1 MSSAAA
7 TLGWIGIGI
16 ALVSMFVSLRQQ
28 KKLSKK
34 KASYTYGEG
43 ALTTNVSTT
52 DPVPIIYG
60 TVKTAGNMIYSRLSN
75 DKKVLY
81 KLVSVADGKIKG
93 IRDLQFDDLD
103 ANSSKYEGVSYNYYY
118 GDGVQ
123 EIDSRVIGDTQ
134 EDKAMLVGG
143 LKYLAYIALQ
153 AKANENLSSS
163 FNVTCLVDGS
173 IVKIYENANDL
184 TQYREEWTD
193 NPAWCVLDFMTR
205 YNGCGMSLDEIDVQS
220 FIDGAKFFK
229 EKNYTLNL
237 ALDEQRSRLEW
248 IQYMLNCCRSLL
260 IYRAGKYSLFVEK
273 ADEVVQSYTPNDIHD
288 LSIWF
293 SPLSEVPDIY
303 RITYIDPKNEWVK
316 VNAEASLS
324 PDSYL
329 RKQPMVETLEL
340 MGVTTFDQA
349 SRLAWFYLN
358 QALTCQTY
366 ISFKTDRRALNR
378 TVGDVIEVTDYV
390 TEFQKKKFRII
401 KIEDEQNESIKL
413 TCREYNESIYS
424 EQRGASDPVI
434 NVTELTDPQ
443 QTPPEIVYVGNEQ
456 DYYILPDKTV
466 VSNIMLDVIYTDWTY
481 NKSYNVSYRKKDSD
495 KWLFGGTFED
505 GTYRAVIENME
516 IYETYIFRFQS
527 MSKYGKF
534 SNYTYSP
541 EIYITG
547 RNLAPNAPLNFIGE
561 EVDGGFNL
569 SWDSGEKDVAYYL
582 LYEGTV
588 DDEHLVAQ
596 VYGTSY
602 YYTAQVGEY
611 NFFLVAVDTVEGRS
625 APSTLSLEILCPADV
640 SGFDCVQN
648 ERNLEFHW
656 NLVEGAAYYVL
667 KEGDSW
673 EYGSTLATNAGHFF
687 SYPYAQATSMMFWLK
702 AYTKYGVPCMNPAY
716 CQIEVASIPNRNMLL
731 EYDAVADEWSGIKF
745 NTHVSA
751 SGLQLDSGKVYGD
764 YIYEIDLGQEYC
776 ARNWVERI
784 IKPVS
789 VESALVWKDAHFT
802 WGSETAK
809 KRTWFPVGI
818 NGTYNSWTEIAVY
831 NEESKED
838 VTDRLSLN
846 NTLVSDV
853 DKKSPA
859 FVTGEPTYKDS
870 RYGKKGLLMDGIC
883 RPKWVGFTNDKTF
896 SLSFTLYTPYDSV
909 NNYSILTLKNKD
921 GEYLYLHYKEETD
934 EFVCTFSDGREYTL
948 GDFSSRDDYLHFVIS
963 QGDGYFTF
971 IMYSLFFD
979 MYKINRQKTTKST
992 AYSDLALYGDF
1003 NRVEFENNGSV

>member
-28 KKLSKK
+28 KKLSRKK
-34 KASYTYGEG
+34 VSYTYGEG

-134 EDKAMLVGG
+134 EDRAKLVGG

-184 TQYREEWTD
+184 TQYREEWTE

-220 FIDGAKFFK
+220 FIDGAKFFE

-260 IYRAGKYSLFVEK
+260 VYRAGKYSLFVEK

-303 RITYIDPKNEWVK
+303 RVTYIDPKNEWVK

-358 QALTCQTY
+358 QSLTCQTY

-443 QTPPEIVYVGNEQ
+443 QTPPEIVYVDNTQE
-456 DYYILPDKTV
+456 YYILPDKTV

-481 NKSYNVSYRKKDSD
+481 NKSFNVSYRKKGSD
-495 KWLFGGTFED
+495 KWLFGGTFDE
-505 GTYRAVIENME
+505 GTYKAVIENME
-516 IYETYIFRFQS
+516 IYETYIFRFQN

-534 SNYTYSP
+534 SAYTYSP

-547 RNLAPNAPLNFIGE
+547 KNAAPNMPFNFHGE
-561 EVDGGFNL
+561 EASGGFKL
-569 SWDSGEKDVAYYL
+569 YWDVGEKDVDHYL
-582 LYEGTV
+582 LYLGSVTEK
-588 DDEHLVAQ
+588 DRVAQ
-596 VYGTSY
+596 IYGTSY
-602 YYTAQVGEY
+602 YYPANVGEY
-611 NFFLVAVDTVEGRS
+611 TFYLVAVDTAGNL
-625 APSTLSLEILCPADV
+625 STPARLPLEILCPSDV

-648 ERNLEFHW
+648 ERNIEFHW
-656 NLVEGAAYYVL
+656 NLVEGASYYIL
-667 KEGDSW
+667 KEGESW
-673 EYGSTLATNAGHFF
+673 EYGNTLATSSGQFF
-687 SYPYAQATSMMFWLK
+687 SYPYAQATSTTFWMK
-702 AYTKYGVPCMNPAY
+702 AFTAYGVPSENPAY
-716 CQIEVASIPNRNMLL
+716 CQLSVASIPNRNMIL
-731 EYDAVADEWSGIKF
+731 EYDAVADGWSGKKY
-745 NTHVSA
+745 NMHVSA
-751 SGLQLDSGKVYGD
+751 GGLQLDANKVYGE
-764 YIYEIDLGQEYC
+764 YIYPMELDQEYC
-776 ARNWVERI
+776 ARNWTEKT

-789 VESALVWKDAHFT
+789 ADLELMWKDANFT
-802 WGSETAK
+802 WASEYAK
-809 KRTWFPVGI
+809 RRTWFPVGVA
-818 NGTYNSWTEIAVY
+818 GTYNSWTEIAVY
-831 NEESKED
+831 DESSTED
-838 VTDRLSLN
+838 IIERMSLN
-846 NTLVSDV
+846 GTLVSDNG
-853 DKKSPA
+853 KSP
-859 FVTGEPTYKDS
+859 VGTVGTPTYGTG
-870 RYGKKGLLMDGIC
+870 RFEKGLVLDGSC
-883 RPKWVGFTNDKTF
+883 RPKWKNLPIDDSF
-896 SLSFTLYTPYDSV
+896 SLSFNLYVSTSNVSSYTIFTLSNDSG
-909 NNYSILTLKNKD
+909 D
-921 GEYLYLHYKEETD
+921 YLWLRHRDDKGSGM
-934 EFVCTFSDGREYTL
+934 FVCTFSDGREYEL
-948 GDFSSRDDYLHFVIS
+948 KDFSVKDDYLHFMIS
-963 QGDGYFTF
+963 QGSGYFTF
-971 IMYSLFFD
+971 IIYDVGYDS
-979 MYKINRQKTTKST
+979 YVITRKRTST
-992 AYSDLALYGDF
+992 MKRYTQVALYADF
-1003 NRVEFENNGSV
+1003 SKE

>member
-28 KKLSKK
+28 KKLSRK

-103 ANSSKYEGVSYNYYY
+103 ANSSKYEGVSYDYYY

-143 LKYLAYIALQ
+143 LKYLAYVALQ

-443 QTPPEIVYVGNEQ
+443 QTPPEIVYVDNTQE
-456 DYYILPDKTV
+456 YYILPDKTV

-481 NKSYNVSYRKKDSD
+481 NKSFNVSYRKKGSD
-495 KWLFGGTFED
+495 KWLFGGTFDD
-505 GTYRAVIENME
+505 GTYKAVIENME
-516 IYETYIFRFQS
+516 IYETYIFRFQN

-534 SNYTYSP
+534 SAYTYSP

-547 RNLAPNAPLNFIGE
+547 KNAAPNMPFNFHGE
-561 EVDGGFNL
+561 EASGGFKL
-569 SWDSGEKDVAYYL
+569 YWDVGEKDVDHYL
-582 LYEGTV
+582 LYLGSVTEK
-588 DDEHLVAQ
+588 DRIAQ
-596 VYGTSY
+596 IYGTSY
-602 YYTAQVGEY
+602 YYPANVGEY
-611 NFFLVAVDTVEGRS
+611 TFYLVAVDTAGNL
-625 APSTLSLEILCPADV
+625 STPARLPLEILCPSDV

-648 ERNLEFHW
+648 ERNIEFHW
-656 NLVEGAAYYVL
+656 NLVEGASYYIL
-667 KEGDSW
+667 KEGESW
-673 EYGSTLATNAGHFF
+673 EYGNTLATSSGQFF
-687 SYPYAQATSMMFWLK
+687 SYPYAQATSTTFWMK
-702 AYTKYGVPCMNPAY
+702 AFTAYGVPSENPAY
-716 CQIEVASIPNRNMLL
+716 CQLSVASIPNRNMIL
-731 EYDAVADEWSGIKF
+731 EYDAVADGWSGKKY
-745 NTHVSA
+745 NMHVSA
-751 SGLQLDSGKVYGD
+751 GGLQLDAHKVYGE
-764 YIYEIDLGQEYC
+764 YIYPMELDQEYC
-776 ARNWVERI
+776 ARNWTEKT

-789 VESALVWKDAHFT
+789 ADLELMWKDANFT
-802 WGSETAK
+802 WASEYAK
-809 KRTWFPVGI
+809 RRVWFPVGVA
-818 NGTYNSWTEIAVY
+818 GTYNSWTEIAVY
-831 NEESKED
+831 DESSKDDIIE
-838 VTDRLSLN
+838 RMSLN
-846 NTLVSDV
+846 GTLVSDN
-853 DKKSPA
+853 
-859 FVTGEPTYKDS
+859 GENPVGTVGTPTYGTG
-870 RYGKKGLLMDGIC
+870 RFEKGLVLDGSC
-883 RPKWVGFTNDKTF
+883 RPKWKNLPIDDSF
-896 SLSFTLYTPYDSV
+896 SLSFNLYVPTSKVNSYTIFTLSNDLGDY
-909 NNYSILTLKNKD
+909 LWLHHRD
-921 GEYLYLHYKEETD
+921 GNEGGV
-934 EFVCTFSDGREYTL
+934 FVCTFSDGREYEL
-948 GDFSSRDDYLHFVIS
+948 KDFSVKGDYLHFMIS
-963 QGDGYFTF
+963 QGSGYFTF
-971 IMYSLFFD
+971 IVYDVGYDS
-979 MYKINRQKTTKST
+979 YVIARKRTST
-992 AYSDLALYGDF
+992 MKQYTQVALYADF
-1003 NRVEFENNGSV
+1003 NK

>member
-1 MSSAAA
+1 MSHISAA
-7 TLGWIGIGI
+7 TWGWIGIGI

-60 TVKTAGNMIYSRLSN
+60 TVKTAGNMIYSRLSD

-81 KLVSVADGKIKG
+81 KLVSVADGRIKG

-143 LKYLAYIALQ
+143 LKYLAYVALQ

-366 ISFKTDRRALNR
+366 VSFKTDRRALNR

-481 NKSYNVSYRKKDSD
+481 NKSFNVSYRKKGSD
-495 KWLFGGTFED
+495 KWLFGGTFDD

-516 IYETYIFRFQS
+516 IYETYIFRFQN

-534 SNYTYSP
+534 SAYTYSP

-547 RNLAPNAPLNFIGE
+547 KNVAPNMPSNFHGE
-561 EVDGGFNL
+561 EVAGGFKL
-569 SWDSGEKDVAYYL
+569 YWDAGEKDVDYYL
-582 LYEGTV
+582 LYLGSVSEEGKI
-588 DDEHLVAQ
+588 AQ

-602 YYTAQVGEY
+602 YYPANVGEY
-611 NFFLVAVDTVEGRS
+611 TFYLVAVDTAGNRS
-625 APSTLSLEILCPADV
+625 TPARLLLEILCPSDV
-640 SGFDCVQN
+640 NGFDCVQN
-648 ERNLEFHW
+648 ERNIEFHW
-656 NLVEGAAYYVL
+656 NLVEGASYYVL
-667 KEGDSW
+667 KEGENW
-673 EYGSTLATNAGHFF
+673 EYGNTLATSSGHFF
-687 SYPYAQATSMMFWLK
+687 SYPYAQATSTTFWMK
-702 AYTKYGVPCMNPAY
+702 AYTEYGVPSVNPAY
-716 CQIEVASIPNRNMLL
+716 CQLSVASIPNRNMIL
-731 EYDAVADEWSGIKF
+731 EYDAVADGWSGKKY
-745 NTHVSA
+745 NMHVNA
-751 SGLQLDSGKVYGD
+751 GGIQLDAGKVYGD
-764 YIYEIDLGQEYC
+764 YIYPIELDQEYC
-776 ARNWVERI
+776 ARNWTEKT
-784 IKPVS
+784 IKPVNA
-789 VESALVWKDAHFT
+789 ELELMWKDAHFT
-802 WGSETAK
+802 WASGNAK
-809 KRTWFPVGI
+809 RRTWFPLGI
-818 NGTYNSWTEIAVY
+818 DDIYNSWTEIAVY
-831 NEESKED
+831 NEASKED
-838 VTDRLSLN
+838 VVERMSLN
-846 NTLVSDV
+846 ETLVSDSG
-853 DKKSPA
+853 KKP
-859 FVTGEPTYKDS
+859 VGIVGTPTYGVG
-870 RYGKKGLLMDGIC
+870 RFEKGLVLDGKC
-883 RPKWVGFTNDKTF
+883 RPKWKNLPIDDAF
-896 SLSFTLYTPYDSV
+896 SFSFNLYVPFDSV
-909 NNYSILTLKNKD
+909 NNYSILTLRND
-921 GEYLYLHYKEETD
+921 LGDYLWLHYRED
-934 EFVCTFSDGREYTL
+934 DDMFVCTFSDGREYEL
-948 GDFSSRDDYLHFVIS
+948 KDFSGKGDYLYFMIS
-963 QGDGYFTF
+963 QGSGYFTF
-971 IMYSLFFD
+971 VIYDVGYDS
-979 MYKINRQKTTKST
+979 YVINRKKTST
-992 AYSDLALYGDF
+992 MKRYTQVALYGDF
-1003 NRVEFENNGSV
+1003 NRE

>member
-1 MSSAAA
+1 MSHITAA
-7 TLGWIGIGI
+7 TWGWIGIGI

-28 KKLSKK
+28 KKLSRKK
-34 KASYTYGEG
+34 VSYTYGEG

-81 KLVSVADGKIKG
+81 KLVAVADGKIKG

-134 EDKAMLVGG
+134 EDRAKLVGG

-184 TQYREEWTD
+184 TQYREEWTE

-220 FIDGAKFFK
+220 FIDGAKFFEK
-229 EKNYTLNL
+229 KNYTLNL

-303 RITYIDPKNEWVK
+303 RVTYIDPKNEWVK

-358 QALTCQTY
+358 QSLTCQTY

-443 QTPPEIVYVGNEQ
+443 QTPPEIVYVDNTQE
-456 DYYILPDKTV
+456 YYILPDKTV

-481 NKSYNVSYRKKDSD
+481 NKSFNVSYRKKGSD
-495 KWLFGGTFED
+495 KWLFGGTFDD
-505 GTYRAVIENME
+505 GTYKAVIENME
-516 IYETYIFRFQS
+516 IYETYIFRFQN

-534 SNYTYSP
+534 SAYTYSP

-547 RNLAPNAPLNFIGE
+547 KNAAPNMPFNFHGE
-561 EVDGGFNL
+561 EASGGFKL
-569 SWDSGEKDVAYYL
+569 YWDVGEKDVDHYL
-582 LYEGTV
+582 LYLGSVTEK
-588 DDEHLVAQ
+588 DRIAQ
-596 VYGTSY
+596 IYGTSY
-602 YYTAQVGEY
+602 YYPANVGEY
-611 NFFLVAVDTVEGRS
+611 TFYLVAVDTAGNLS
-625 APSTLSLEILCPADV
+625 APARLSLEILCPSDV

-648 ERNLEFHW
+648 ERNIEFHW
-656 NLVEGAAYYVL
+656 NLVEGASYYIL
-667 KEGDSW
+667 KEGESW
-673 EYGSTLATNAGHFF
+673 EYGNTLATSSGQFF
-687 SYPYAQATSMMFWLK
+687 SYPYAQATSTTFWMK
-702 AYTKYGVPCMNPAY
+702 AFTAYGVPSENPAY
-716 CQIEVASIPNRNMLL
+716 CQLSVASIPNRNMIL
-731 EYDAVADEWSGIKF
+731 EYDAVADGWSGKKY
-745 NTHVSA
+745 NMHVSA
-751 SGLQLDSGKVYGD
+751 GGLQLDANKVYGE
-764 YIYEIDLGQEYC
+764 YIYPMELDQEYC
-776 ARNWVERI
+776 ARNWTEKT

-789 VESALVWKDAHFT
+789 ADLELMWKDANFT
-802 WGSETAK
+802 WASEYAK
-809 KRTWFPVGI
+809 RRTWFPVGVA
-818 NGTYNSWTEIAVY
+818 GTYNSWTEIAVY
-831 NEESKED
+831 DESSTED
-838 VTDRLSLN
+838 IIERMSLN
-846 NTLVSDV
+846 GTLVSDNG
-853 DKKSPA
+853 KSP
-859 FVTGEPTYKDS
+859 VGTVGTPTYGTG
-870 RYGKKGLLMDGIC
+870 RFEKGLVLDGSC
-883 RPKWVGFTNDKTF
+883 RPKWKNLPIDDSF
-896 SLSFTLYTPYDSV
+896 SLSFNLYVSTSNVSSYTIFTLSNDSG
-909 NNYSILTLKNKD
+909 D
-921 GEYLYLHYKEETD
+921 YLWLRHRDDKGSGM
-934 EFVCTFSDGREYTL
+934 FVCTFSDGREYEL
-948 GDFSSRDDYLHFVIS
+948 KDFSVKDDYLHFMIS
-963 QGDGYFTF
+963 QGSGYFTF
-971 IMYSLFFD
+971 IIYDVGYDS
-979 MYKINRQKTTKST
+979 YVITRKRTST
-992 AYSDLALYGDF
+992 MKRYTQVALYADF
-1003 NRVEFENNGSV
+1003 SKE

>member
-1 MSSAAA
+1 MSHISAA
-7 TLGWIGIGI
+7 TWGWIGIGI

-28 KKLSKK
+28 KKLSRKK
-34 KASYTYGEG
+34 VSYTYGEG

-81 KLVSVADGKIKG
+81 KLVAVADGKIKG

-123 EIDSRVIGDTQ
+123 EIDSRVLGSTQ

-220 FIDGAKFFK
+220 FIDGAKFFEK
-229 EKNYTLNL
+229 KNYTLNL

-303 RITYIDPKNEWVK
+303 RVTYIDPKNEWVK

-358 QALTCQTY
+358 QSLTCQTY

-443 QTPPEIVYVGNEQ
+443 QTPPEIVYVDNTQE
-456 DYYILPDKTV
+456 YYILPDKTV

-481 NKSYNVSYRKKDSD
+481 NKSFNVSYCKKGSD
-495 KWLFGGTFED
+495 KWLFGGTFDE
-505 GTYRAVIENME
+505 GTYKAVIENME
-516 IYETYIFRFQS
+516 IYETYIFRFQN

-534 SNYTYSP
+534 SAYTYSP

-547 RNLAPNAPLNFIGE
+547 KNAAPNMPFNFHGE
-561 EVDGGFNL
+561 EASGGFKL
-569 SWDSGEKDVAYYL
+569 YWDVGEKDVDHYL
-582 LYEGTV
+582 LYLGSVTEK
-588 DDEHLVAQ
+588 DRIAQ
-596 VYGTSY
+596 IYGTSY
-602 YYTAQVGEY
+602 YYPANVGEY
-611 NFFLVAVDTVEGRS
+611 TFYLVAVDTAGNL
-625 APSTLSLEILCPADV
+625 STPARLSLEILCPSDV

-648 ERNLEFHW
+648 ERNIEFHW
-656 NLVEGAAYYVL
+656 NLVEGASYYIL
-667 KEGDSW
+667 KEGESW
-673 EYGSTLATNAGHFF
+673 EYGNTLATSSGQFF
-687 SYPYAQATSMMFWLK
+687 SYPYAQATSTTFWMK
-702 AYTKYGVPCMNPAY
+702 AFTAYGVPSENPAY
-716 CQIEVASIPNRNMLL
+716 CQLSVASIPNRNMIL
-731 EYDAVADEWSGIKF
+731 EYDAVADGWSGKKY
-745 NTHVSA
+745 NMHVSA
-751 SGLQLDSGKVYGD
+751 GGLQLDANKVYGE
-764 YIYEIDLGQEYC
+764 YIYPMELDQEYC
-776 ARNWVERI
+776 ARNWTEKT

-789 VESALVWKDAHFT
+789 ADLELMWKDANFT
-802 WGSETAK
+802 WASEYAK
-809 KRTWFPVGI
+809 RRVWFPVGVA
-818 NGTYNSWTEIAVY
+818 GTYNSWTEIAVY
-831 NEESKED
+831 DESSTED
-838 VTDRLSLN
+838 IIERMSLN
-846 NTLVSDV
+846 GTLVSDNG
-853 DKKSPA
+853 KSP
-859 FVTGEPTYKDS
+859 VGTVGTPTYGTG
-870 RYGKKGLLMDGIC
+870 RFEKGLVLDGSC
-883 RPKWVGFTNDKTF
+883 RPKWKNLPIDDSF
-896 SLSFTLYTPYDSV
+896 SLSFNLYVSTSNVSSYTIFTLSNDSGD
-909 NNYSILTLKNKD
+909 YLWLRHRDDKD
-921 GEYLYLHYKEETD
+921 SGM
-934 EFVCTFSDGREYTL
+934 FVCTFSDGREYEL
-948 GDFSSRDDYLHFVIS
+948 KDFSVKDDYLHFMIS
-963 QGDGYFTF
+963 QGSGYFTF
-971 IMYSLFFD
+971 IIYDVGYDS
-979 MYKINRQKTTKST
+979 YVITRKRTST
-992 AYSDLALYGDF
+992 MKRYTQVALYADF
-1003 NRVEFENNGSV
+1003 SKE

>member
-1 MSSAAA
+1 MSHITAA
-7 TLGWIGIGI
+7 TWGWIGIGI

-28 KKLSKK
+28 KKLSRKK
-34 KASYTYGEG
+34 VSYTYGEG

-81 KLVSVADGKIKG
+81 KLVAVADGKIKG

-134 EDKAMLVGG
+134 EDRAKLVGG

-220 FIDGAKFFK
+220 FIDGAKFFE

-443 QTPPEIVYVGNEQ
+443 QTPPEIVYVDNTQE
-456 DYYILPDKTV
+456 YYILPDKTV
-466 VSNIMLDVIYTDWTY
+466 VSNIMLDVIYTDWVY
-481 NKSYNVSYRKKDSD
+481 NKSFNVSYRKKGSD
-495 KWLFGGTFED
+495 KWLFGGTFDE

-516 IYETYIFRFQS
+516 IYETYIFRFQN

-534 SNYTYSP
+534 SAYTYSP

-547 RNLAPNAPLNFIGE
+547 KNAAPNMPFNFHGE
-561 EVDGGFNL
+561 EASGGFKL
-569 SWDSGEKDVAYYL
+569 YWDVGEKDVDHYL
-582 LYEGTV
+582 LYLGSVTEK
-588 DDEHLVAQ
+588 DRVAQ
-596 VYGTSY
+596 IYGTSY
-602 YYTAQVGEY
+602 YYPANVGEY
-611 NFFLVAVDTVEGRS
+611 TFYLVAVDTAGNL
-625 APSTLSLEILCPADV
+625 STPAMLSLEILCPSDV

-648 ERNLEFHW
+648 ERNIEFHW
-656 NLVEGAAYYVL
+656 NLVDGASYYIL
-667 KEGDSW
+667 KEGESW
-673 EYGSTLATNAGHFF
+673 EYGNTLATSSGQFF
-687 SYPYAQATSMMFWLK
+687 SYPYAQATSTTFWMK
-702 AYTKYGVPCMNPAY
+702 AFTAYGVPSENPAY
-716 CQIEVASIPNRNMLL
+716 CQLSVASIPNRNMIL
-731 EYDAVADEWSGIKF
+731 EYDAVADGWSGKKY
-745 NTHVSA
+745 NMHVSA
-751 SGLQLDSGKVYGD
+751 GGLQLDANKVYGE
-764 YIYEIDLGQEYC
+764 YIYPMELDQEYC
-776 ARNWVERI
+776 ARNWTEKT

-789 VESALVWKDAHFT
+789 ADLELMWKDANFT
-802 WGSETAK
+802 WASEYAK
-809 KRTWFPVGI
+809 RRAWFPAGVA
-818 NGTYNSWTEIAVY
+818 GTYNSWTEIAVY
-831 NEESKED
+831 DESSKED
-838 VTDRLSLN
+838 IIERMSLN
-846 NTLVSDV
+846 GTLVSDNG
-853 DKKSPA
+853 KSP
-859 FVTGEPTYKDS
+859 VGTVGTPTYGTG
-870 RYGKKGLLMDGIC
+870 RFEKGLVLDGSC
-883 RPKWVGFTNDKTF
+883 RPKWKNLPIDDSF
-896 SLSFTLYTPYDSV
+896 SLSFNLYVSTSNVSSYTIFTLSNDSGD
-909 NNYSILTLKNKD
+909 YLWLRHRDGKD
-921 GEYLYLHYKEETD
+921 SGM
-934 EFVCTFSDGREYTL
+934 FVCTFSDGREYEL
-948 GDFSSRDDYLHFVIS
+948 KDFSVKDDYLHFMIS
-963 QGDGYFTF
+963 QGSGYFTF
-971 IMYSLFFD
+971 IIYDVGYDS
-979 MYKINRQKTTKST
+979 YVITRKRTST
-992 AYSDLALYGDF
+992 MKRYTQVALYADF
-1003 NRVEFENNGSV
+1003 SKE